1 MSHEYCQP
9 GGVEAHPQLSLI
21 SYYIAVMGEDEAY
34 NRYNSIS
41 DVSLKTF
48 IKFEINVHRLS
59 FFSRSFIFVFFSYA
73 IVVDYCCLNGSY
85 ITRLDMSIV

>member
-41 DVSLKTF
+41 DVSLK
-48 IKFEINVHRLS
+48 FEINVHRLS
-59 FFSRSFIFVFFSYA
+59 FFSRSFIFVFFLCN
-73 IVVDYCCLNGSY
+73 CC
-85 ITRLDMSIV
+85 RLLLFERLLYYPA

>member
-48 IKFEINVHRLS
+48 IKFEIYVHRLS
-59 FFSRSFIFVFFSYA
+59 FLAGPSSSYFFPMQ
-73 IVVDYCCLNGSY
+73 L
-85 ITRLDMSIV
+85 LSIIAV

>member
-34 NRYNSIS
+34 DRYNSIS

-48 IKFEINVHRLS
+48 IKFEIYVHRLS